1 MERSLLKL
9 LKSEAIVMEEKK
21 NAFEAKLKRLG
32 EITEKMENEVLPL
45 DENLALYEE
54 GKKLIK
60 ELREE
65 LEKAEATIK
74 ELQK

>member
-1 MERSLLKL
+1 MARSKQEL
-9 LKSEAIVMEEKK
+9 SRNEVIMSEKK
-21 NAFEAKLKRLG
+21 IDFEAKLKRLG

-45 DENLALYEE
+45 NESLALYEE

-60 ELREE
+60 ELHDE
-65 LEKAEATIK
+65 LQKADDAIK

>member
-1 MERSLLKL
+1 M
-9 LKSEAIVMEEKK
+9 AEKID
-21 NAFEAKLKRLG
+21 FEAKLKRLG

-45 DENLALYEE
+45 DESLALYEE

-60 ELREE
+60 ELRSE
-65 LEKAEATIK
+65 LEKAEAAIK

>member
-1 MERSLLKL
+1 M
-9 LKSEAIVMEEKK
+9 AEKID
-21 NAFEAKLKRLG
+21 FEAKLKRLG

-45 DENLALYEE
+45 EENLALYEE

-60 ELREE
+60 ELKEE
-65 LEKAEATIK
+65 LEKAEAAIK

>member
-1 MERSLLKL
+1 M
-9 LKSEAIVMEEKK
+9 AEKID
-21 NAFEAKLKRLG
+21 FEAKLKRLG

-45 DENLALYEE
+45 DSSLALYEE

-65 LEKAEATIK
+65 LQKAENAIK

>member
-1 MERSLLKL
+1 
-9 LKSEAIVMEEKK
+9 MEEKK
-21 NAFEAKLKRLG
+21 IDFEAKLKRLG

-45 DENLALYEE
+45 NESLALYEE
-54 GKKLIK
+54 GKKIIK

-65 LEKAEATIK
+65 LTKAEDAIK